1 METREQL
8 TAEIDRVIKSYDA
21 RRRPQF
27 EKILS
32 GNDGGEGKLE
42 LARSIQ
48 PMQFKKGSILAQ
60 FTDTNSDFRV
70 VTPIDLAASGPGT
83 PGGDR
88 WAEVMRSQYPTIA
101 AMQEVQR
108 PTSEPAPWDAP
119 RDWTN
124 LEARYQQPAGRLDPG
139 PSQSI
144 PAALGFPELKALR
157 SALAKMKSP
166 ALAAVDQACKS
177 FNSLMTSVHDG
188 HHNLVASLDKAHSE
202 AMDKVHSV
210 AAARALTKNHVEHVS
225 GVCKAHLDT
234 VGRLHQRFG
243 KAVTD
248 ALTKI
253 AEGQGQYHGESIVEP
268 PTAPDFVN

>member
-1 METREQL
+1 MQTREQL
-8 TAEIDRVIKSYDA
+8 TAEIDRLIKSYDA
-21 RRRPQF
+21 RRRPQL

-32 GNDGGEGKLE
+32 GNDGGDGKLE

-48 PMQFKKGSILAQ
+48 PMQFKKGSVLTQ
-60 FTDTNSDFRV
+60 FIDTNSDFGA
-70 VTPIDLAASGPGT
+70 VTPTDFSPAAGNV
-83 PGGDR
+83 GGDR

-101 AMQEVQR
+101 AMQVVSR
-108 PTSEPAPWDAP
+108 PSSEPAPWDPPA
-119 RDWTN
+119 DWTSIESRFN
-124 LEARYQQPAGRLDPG
+124 EPAGRLDPG

-157 SALAKMKSP
+157 GVLEKMKSP

-225 GVCKAHLDT
+225 GVCKAHLDN
-234 VGRLHQRFG
+234 VGRLHEGFQ
-243 KAVTD
+243 KIMTD
-248 ALTKI
+248 ALSKV
-253 AEGQGQYHGESIVEP
+253 AADSRGLYHGSSISEP
-268 PTAPDFVN
+268 PAAPDFVN